1 MEFTGDASL
10 IIKKSEMNRRKFI
23 QNASLSVL
31 ALSLSRAGNTNP
43 LLKENSK
50 KKITIGAHVWV
61 YAASQPGYDVSPILS
76 QIFSDVSYAGFDG
89 VETMEHPLRSAVY
102 TKQIKELI
110 DQYKIKLIGSSYGAD
125 MWNKEKRNQIY
136 EDVDLIFTNMSS
148 VGGRTFGVSVGEP
161 AGRKKTEEE
170 FDNQEVLLR
179 RLISLGEKKGIVLNL
194 HNHTAEVENNMYDL
208 RGTLKRI
215 PDIKLGPDLN
225 WLLRAGIN
233 PVDFL
238 REFRKQIV
246 FMHLRDQ
253 KSNGKWPESMGEGD
267 VNFKEISEVMKEI
280 NFKGD
285 SIIELAHENGFVRT
299 RPLKESL
306 KMSRD
311 FMKKTMGV

>member
-1 MEFTGDASL
+1 MD
-10 IIKKSEMNRRKFI
+10 RRKFI
-23 QNASLSVL
+23 LNSSLSML
-31 ALSLSRAGNTNP
+31 ALSLYRPGKSASFLKDAG
-43 LLKENSK
+43 K
-50 KKITIGAHVWV
+50 KTITVGAHVWV
-61 YAASQPGYDVSPILS
+61 YASTMPGYDVSPILS
-76 QIFSDVSYAGFDG
+76 QIFSDVAYAGFDG
-89 VETMEHPLRSAVY
+89 VETMEHPLRSIVY

-125 MWNKEKRNQIY
+125 MWNKDKQNQIY
-136 EDVDLIFTNMSS
+136 EDVDLIFTNMAS
-148 VGGRTFGVSVGEP
+148 VGARTFGISVGEP
-161 AGRKKTEEE
+161 SGRKKTEDE
-170 FDNQEVLLR
+170 FDNQAELLKK
-179 RLISLGEKKGIVLNL
+179 IIALGAKKGIVPNL

-215 PDIKLGPDLN
+215 PDVKLGPDLN

-253 KSNGKWPESMGEGD
+253 LANGKWPESMGEGN
-267 VNFKEISEVMKEI
+267 VNFKEIADVLKEI
-280 NFKGD
+280 NFEGD
-285 SIIELAHENGFVRT
+285 AIIELAHENGFVRT

-311 FMKKTMGV
+311 YMRKTMGI

>member
-1 MEFTGDASL
+1 
-10 IIKKSEMNRRKFI
+10 MNRRNFI
-23 QNASLSVL
+23 RNTSLSL
-31 ALSLSRAGNTNP
+31 AALSLSPAAHPSPYIKRDIV
-43 LLKENSK
+43 
-50 KKITIGAHVWV
+50 KKITVGAHVWV
-61 YAASQPGYDVSPILS
+61 YAANQPGYDVSPILS
-76 QIFSDVSYAGFDG
+76 QIFSDIAYAGFDG
-89 VETMEHPLRSAVY
+89 VETMEHPLRSPVY

-125 MWNKEKRNQIY
+125 MWNKEKQNQIY
-136 EDVDLIFTNMSS
+136 EDVDLIFSNMVS

-161 AGRKKTEEE
+161 AGRRKTEEE
-170 FDNQEVLLR
+170 FDNQAALLKK
-179 RLISLGEKKGIVLNL
+179 LIALGEKKGIVLNL

-215 PDIKLGPDLN
+215 PDVRLGPDLN

-253 KSNGKWPESMGEGD
+253 LNNGKWPESLGEGN
-267 VNFKEISEVMKEI
+267 VNFREIADVMNEI
-280 NFKGD
+280 GFQGD
-285 SIIELAHENGFVRT
+285 AIIELAHENGFIRT

-311 FMKKTMGV
+311 YMKRTMNI